1 MQGKPIEFD
10 FKQEASSTI
19 NTNTNHLR
27 LTKQITDPNDINL
40 HVIKEVRPGSHS
52 KNKRDRIESKQN
64 VVQHSWMGQ
73 DTGHSHKKSEKV
85 SFTGTND

>member
-19 NTNTNHLR
+19 NTGQLK

-40 HVIKEVRPGSHS
+40 QIIKDVRPAGPPG
-52 KNKRDRIESKQN
+52 KGMGKRDRMDSKQN
-64 VVQHSWMGQ
+64 
-73 DTGHSHKKSEKV
+73 
-85 SFTGTND
+85 